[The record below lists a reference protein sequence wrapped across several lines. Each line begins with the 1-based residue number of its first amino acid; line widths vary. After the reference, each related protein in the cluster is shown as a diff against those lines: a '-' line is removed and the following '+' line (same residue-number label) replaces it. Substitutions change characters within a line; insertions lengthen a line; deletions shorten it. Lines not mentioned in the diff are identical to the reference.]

1 VIDVTPQKPKSSEA
15 HWQSRAKRGFRR
27 MQWMLCL
34 IGLAFAARTAR
45 AQGAMEHPNVPMM
58 HHPGHDP
65 SLMGA
70 DPVGSKLF
78 PPDLIM
84 NHQQELGIDQQQR
97 DAIAKEVEQ
106 AHSQIFPMQWKMS
119 AAAEALAKE
128 LDAPKIDESK
138 ALGLANKVMSIEQ
151 EVKRMHLSL
160 LIRIRNLLTDG
171 QRAKLAEMRAKSSPP
186 PAGQ

>member
-1 VIDVTPQKPKSSEA
+1 MIDVTPQKPKSSEA

-171 QRAKLAEMRAKSSPP
+171 QRAKLAEMRAKSSPTP
-186 PAGQ
+186 SGH

>member
-1 VIDVTPQKPKSSEA
+1 VIAVTLQKSKSLERR
-15 HWQSRAKRGFRR
+15 WRSRVKQGFRR
-27 MQWMLCL
+27 MQWMLWV
-34 IGLAFAARTAR
+34 IGFAFAASSTR
-45 AQGAMEHPNVPMM
+45 AEDAAEHPNAPLMR
-58 HHPGHDP
+58 HPGHDP
-65 SLMGA
+65 SMMGA

-78 PPDLIM
+78 PPELIM

-119 AAAEALAKE
+119 AAAEALSKE

-138 ALGLANKVMSIEQ
+138 ALGLASKVMAIEQ
-151 EVKRMHLSL
+151 EVKRAHLSL

-171 QRAKLAEMRAKSSPP
+171 QRAKLAELRPKAPQAPP
-186 PAGQ
+186 GH